1 MSRSLTVLFRRDPSK
16 DRQHEKIRFEGFR
29 FIWPDG
35 RPVAVG
41 LDAFCKQGTRFFGLH
56 KHLVGREERLI
67 KLVFLPLTSLE
78 DELNHIPGFR
88 VRRLY
93 MQREGLLGRVHFID
107 GTPTSIV
114 FDIDRDEACV
124 LEWLGLPAMVDG
136 EKQWFDIAAMPVEI
150 PVELPL
156 EKPIHHPMRL
166 RQMAMEAT

>member
-16 DRQHEKIRFEGFR
+16 DRQQEKIRFEGFQ

-67 KLVFLPLTSLE
+67 KLVFLPLMSQE
-78 DELNHIPGFR
+78 DELNRIPGFR

-93 MQREGLLGRVHFID
+93 MQREGLLGRVHFMD

-114 FDIDRDEACV
+114 FDIGRDEACV
-124 LEWLGLPAMVDG
+124 LEWLGLPSMIDG

-150 PVELPL
+150 PVEMPL
-156 EKPIHHPMRL
+156 EKPIHHVL
-166 RQMAMEAT
+166 RSRQLAMEAS